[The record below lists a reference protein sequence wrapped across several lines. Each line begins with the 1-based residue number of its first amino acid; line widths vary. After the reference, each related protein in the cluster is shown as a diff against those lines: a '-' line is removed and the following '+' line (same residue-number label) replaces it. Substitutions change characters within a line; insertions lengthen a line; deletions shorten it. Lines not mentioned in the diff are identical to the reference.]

1 MELCLAYQ
9 YYVYFHH
16 DHLKWL
22 AYNLDHGKQSVSG
35 NCRNYFL
42 VFKHNTC
49 EISSNQ
55 YLSSFTKPERYEPS
69 EFNQ

>member
-1 MELCLAYQ
+1 MPGTYQ

-22 AYNLDHGKQSVSG
+22 AYNLYHGKQSVSS
-35 NCRNYFL
+35 NYRNYFL
-42 VFKHNTC
+42 VFKQNTFV
-49 EISSNQ
+49 ISSNQ
-55 YLSSFTKPERYEPS
+55 YLFSLIKSEGYEPS